1 MLMRV
6 GGRAPRAWAAPFD
19 YDSIIRRRR
28 IPPGLAW
35 RPLPLINAVRMQ
47 QAEAQKAR
55 RAIEAEEDVG
65 TCDGSCDEPGFE
77 NRKCGRMALS
87 VQEDATQQSLCNMQ
101 QKMQRNSRSATYHVR
116 RALCQRLTHDRR
128 SLSHCAT
135 CQAFREPQVG
145 SAASGCRL

>member
-1 MLMRV
+1 MT
-6 GGRAPRAWAAPFD
+6 
-19 YDSIIRRRR
+19 
-28 IPPGLAW
+28 
-35 RPLPLINAVRMQ
+35 LINAVRMQ

-65 TCDGSCDEPGFE
+65 TCDGSCDEPLGFE
-77 NRKCGRMALS
+77 HRKCGRTALS
-87 VQEDATQQSLCNMQ
+87 VQEDAAQQSLCNMQ

-116 RALCQRLTHDRR
+116 RAPCQRLTHDRR

-145 SAASGCRL
+145 SAVSGIGCKWESAVSGIGRKWDRL